1 LKLPKRKDLGLS
13 GLLASL
19 GRNKSLKLLS
29 LFLAVALWLAVGG
42 EERTETNLNIS
53 LELLNLPPN
62 LMVTSEVP
70 SSIQVRVSGPRG
82 LIRTLAQGRLTH
94 TLDLAGIKA
103 GRQTF
108 PLGIGSFEF
117 PRGIQVTR
125 VQPNPL
131 VLVFTPAVSRN
142 LPIQLTCVGSLPEGL
157 EIKGIKVSP
166 AQIKVKG
173 PVSELDDLKCL
184 PTVPVD
190 LAGLTH
196 STTVT
201 TDLNFTDLHISRLD
215 QGPIRAAIEI
225 GPKSMPRTFE
235 NVPVTP
241 QPLAARV
248 FPPRVSVAVKGP
260 WPQVKSLEAKDLKAW
275 VATGGLPGGRHR
287 LKVQVKLPEG
297 LTLESVT
304 PATLLAHLDKK

>member
-1 LKLPKRKDLGLS
+1 LS
-13 GLLASL
+13 ALLAFL
-19 GRNKSLKLLS
+19 ERNRSLKLLS

-53 LELLNLPPN
+53 LELLNLPAN

-94 TLDLAGIKA
+94 TLDLAGVKA
-103 GRQTF
+103 GRQSF
-108 PLGIGSFEF
+108 PMNVNSFEF

-131 VLVFTPAVSRN
+131 VLISTPAVTRF
-142 LPIQLTCVGSLPEGL
+142 LPIQAAVVGNLPEGL
-157 EIKGIKVSP
+157 EVRGVKVRP
-166 AQIKVKG
+166 PQVKVKG

-190 LAGLTH
+190 LTGITH
-196 STTVT
+196 STTVS

-215 QGPIRAAIEI
+215 QGPIQVEIDI
-225 GPKSMPRTFE
+225 GPKSLQRTFE
-235 NVPVTP
+235 RVPVAP

-248 FPPRVSVAVKGP
+248 TPSWVNLVVKGP
-260 WPQVKSLEAKDLKAW
+260 WPQVKNLEGKDLKAW
-275 VATGGLPGGRHR
+275 VATAGLPAGRHR
-287 LKVQVKLPEG
+287 LKVQVRMPEG
-297 LTLESVT
+297 LTLETAT
-304 PATLLAHLDKK
+304 PPMLLVHIEKK